1 MSRSQ
6 RADVAG
12 IQCSPWKELIQYG
25 TWGAQKELCGGW
37 RYWYTLIFL
46 NRPIKTQVRMCLDM
60 CGHVYVCVC
69 LCVNTRFHRPGLSA
83 KRAEKQEK
91 APGTPGLVSKATT
104 HPRERNESAWGSG

>member
-1 MSRSQ
+1 MARGGLRRNSVGVG
-6 RADVAG
+6 D
-12 IQCSPWKELIQYG
+12 IG
-25 TWGAQKELCGGW
+25 THSF
-37 RYWYTLIFL
+37 FL